1 MMAVEF
7 KPILTKYASD
17 TKQKKISTY
26 IKHGGYKAAEKAVKN
41 LEPEDIIE
49 TVKKSGLRGRGGAGF
64 PTGLKWSFIP
74 KDNKE
79 PVYLAVNADESEPGT
94 FKDRLLIEN
103 DPHQLIEGII
113 IACQAIKSE
122 TAFIYIRGEFLK
134 GTEVLREALREAER
148 KKFIGKKIF
157 GTTKKLNI
165 HLHRGAG
172 AYICGEETSLLN
184 SIEGKRGYPRVK
196 PPFPAIIG
204 LYKSPTIINNVETLC
219 CLPHIVNKGAD
230 WFASIGTE
238 KSKGSKLFAVS
249 GHVKKPGVYELPMS
263 ITLKEIIFDVCGG
276 MLDDKYQLKGV
287 IPGGSSTPV
296 LTANEIDAVMCF
308 DEIKKYKT
316 MLGSAGIIVMDETVC
331 MVDAAINLTRFY
343 CHESCGQCTPCREGG
358 TWLLKILQSI
368 EDGTAAKTDIDLLLD
383 VCSQIEGRTVCPFG
397 DAMVWPIQGFI
408 GKFRKE
414 FELHI
419 SEGKCPVEKV
429 RNIRR

>member
-1 MMAVEF
+1 MAVKFE
-7 KPILTKYASD
+7 PMLTKFAHD
-17 TKQKKISTY
+17 PKQKKIAAY
-26 IKHGGYKAAEKAVKN
+26 IRHGGYKAAEKAVKSFT
-41 LEPEDIIE
+41 PEEIIE
-49 TVKKSGLRGRGGAGF
+49 IVKKSALRGRGGAGF
-64 PTGLKWSFIP
+64 PTGLKWGFIP
-74 KDNKE
+74 KDNRK

-122 TAFIYIRGEFLK
+122 TAYIYIRGEFALGAGILQDALK
-134 GTEVLREALREAER
+134 EATK
-148 KKFIGKKIF
+148 KKFVGKKIF
-157 GTTKKLNI
+157 GTNKKLDI
-165 HLHRGAG
+165 FIHRGAG

-204 LYKSPTIINNVETLC
+204 LYESPTIINNVETLC
-219 CLPHIVNKGAD
+219 CLPHIILKGAE
-230 WFASIGTE
+230 WFSSIGTD
-238 KSKGSKLFAVS
+238 KSKGPKLFAVS
-249 GHVKKPGVYELPMS
+249 GHVKKPGVYELPMTV
-263 ITLKEIIFDVCGG
+263 TLREIIYDICGG
-276 MLDDKYQLKGV
+276 MLDEKRKLKAI

-296 LTANEIDAVMCF
+296 LTLDEIDAVMCF
-308 DEIKKYKT
+308 DDIKKYKT
-316 MLGSAGIIVMDETVC
+316 MLGSAGVIVMDESVC

-358 TWLLKILQSI
+358 TWLLKMLESI
-368 EDGTAAKTDIDLLLD
+368 EAGAAKMEDIDLILD

-408 GKFRKE
+408 SKFRAE

-419 SEGKCPVEKV
+419 DAGKCPVNKD
-429 RNIRR
+429 RSIRR